1 LGLNEEEIGKTYLN
15 QVGRKIFVKH
25 FEEKLAIT
33 FKHKRLGKVSYKRLL
48 RLECYKLYK
57 HLLEEGNYKPFVG

>member
-15 QVGRKIFVKH
+15 QVGRKIFIKH
-25 FEEKLAIT
+25 FEEKLATT

-57 HLLEEGNYKPFVG
+57 HLLEEENYKPFVG